1 MCRWPATE
9 RAFTLAEVLVA
20 MAVLSIALL
29 GTLSMQTFALS
40 TQSKSTQRHTASL
53 VASTVLSEVEQ
64 SLKDDFETSTGR
76 PRAASTTPGFEVEVA
91 EVVED
96 PDLKR
101 VEVRVFWTDDQA
113 EQNYRLWT
121 RLLRE

>member
-64 SLKDDFETSTGR
+64 SLKEDFDTDTTR
-76 PRAASTTPGFEVEVA
+76 VRAASATPGFEVEVA
-91 EVVED
+91 EAVED

-101 VEVRVFWTDDQA
+101 VEVRVFWIDDQA
-113 EQNYRLWT
+113 AQSYRLWT
-121 RLLRE
+121 RFIRE